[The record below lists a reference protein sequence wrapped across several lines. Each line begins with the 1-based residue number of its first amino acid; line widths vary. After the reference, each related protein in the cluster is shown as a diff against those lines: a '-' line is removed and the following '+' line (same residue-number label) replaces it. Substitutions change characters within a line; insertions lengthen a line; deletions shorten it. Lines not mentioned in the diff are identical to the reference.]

1 MGMEFF
7 WAVISFQTAGR
18 LAFGQDAETKRPR
31 QNERR
36 RILVSSQAYI
46 LVLSSLLL
54 F

>member
-18 LAFGQDAETKRPR
+18 LVFGQETKRPR
-31 QNERR
+31 QNELR

-46 LVLSSLLL
+46 SVLSSLLL